1 MRTFKSND
9 MDVLLNSFGQQ
20 LVLDNGS
27 AITVIFEQSEIEIQ
41 TTEGL
46 IQTTENYFTCRR
58 DQITY
63 DDSFVLNNVQ
73 YEVYNIID
81 DLSGLCNVY
90 YRGLNT

>member
-1 MRTFKSND
+1 MRAFNTQC
-9 MDVLLNSFGQQ
+9 MDALINSFGES
-20 LVLDNGS
+20 LALDNGS
-27 AITVIFEQSEIEIQ
+27 TITAIFEQSEIAIQ

-73 YEVYNIID
+73 YEIYNIID
-81 DLSGLCNVY
+81 DLSGICNVY
-90 YRGLNT
+90 YREV

>member
-1 MRTFKSND
+1 
-9 MDVLLNSFGQQ
+9 MDALINSFGEP

-27 AITVIFEQSEIEIQ
+27 TIAVIFEQSEIAIQ

-63 DDSFVLNNVQ
+63 DDYFVLNNIR
-73 YEVYNIID
+73 YEVFNIVD

-90 YRGLNT
+90 YREA

>member
-1 MRTFKSND
+1 MRTFNSTD

-20 LVLDNGS
+20 LVLNNGS
-27 AITVIFEQSEIEIQ
+27 TITAIFEATEIAIQ

-46 IQTTENYFTCRR
+46 VQTTENYFTCRR

-73 YEVYNIID
+73 YEIYNIID

-90 YRGLNT
+90 YREV

>member
-1 MRTFKSND
+1 
-9 MDVLLNSFGQQ
+9 MDALINSFGET

-27 AITVIFEQSEIEIQ
+27 TITVIFEQSEIATQ

-73 YEVYNIID
+73 HEVFNIVD

-90 YRGLNT
+90 YREA

>member
-20 LVLDNGS
+20 LVLNNGS
-27 AITVIFEQSEIEIQ
+27 AITAIFEATEIAIQ

-46 IQTTENYFTCRR
+46 VQTTENYFTCRR

-73 YEVYNIID
+73 YEIYNIVD

-90 YRGLNT
+90 YREV

>member
-27 AITVIFEQSEIEIQ
+27 TITVIFEQSEIAIQ

-46 IQTTENYFTCRR
+46 IQTTENYFTCRH

-63 DDSFVLNNVQ
+63 DDTFVMNTVR
-73 YEVYNIID
+73 YEIYNIID

-90 YRGLNT
+90 YREV

>member
-1 MRTFKSND
+1 MRAFNTQC
-9 MDVLLNSFGQQ
+9 MDALINSFGEP

-27 AITVIFEQSEIEIQ
+27 TITAIFEQSEIAIQ

-63 DDSFVLNNVQ
+63 DDYFVLNNVR
-73 YEVYNIID
+73 YEVFNIVD

-90 YRGLNT
+90 YREV